1 MEKPDLVFEIFDDLT
16 SETFSNIYH
25 ATQDLP
31 DDATVELVINS
42 YGGLL
47 LDTISIIETLKRFHT
62 KANIIGFACSAAAI
76 LAISCDECTMGEKA
90 SMLIHS
96 AWNEMSDADDPG
108 IKRCNEL
115 QLSIIKNRCP
125 EFDPKDIQKDTWLSA
140 EECLKL
146 NLVDNIYNTD
156 SIDYLAICKRYAAK
170 LSNIYYNIANPTSVL
185 NKENNM
191 EDVKVNEI
199 VEDVKEEVAEQ
210 NAPVDDHDLI
220 DVIEKLTEE
229 VNALKARVVA
239 LEEVKEEKVEE
250 KVEAEAT
257 CGDDP
262 NKERINNIYR
272 NIMMPQACVSIGAP
286 KAAAQKHVNKV
297 DYKAFKNFIND

>member
-1 MEKPDLVFEIFDDLT
+1 MERPDVKTFEIFDDLT

-25 ATQDLP
+25 ATRDLP
-31 DDATVELVINS
+31 DGATVELVINS

-62 KANIIGFACSAAAI
+62 KANVIGFACSAAAI
-76 LAISCDECTMGEKA
+76 LAISCDECIMSENA

-156 SIDYLAICKRYAAK
+156 SIDYLATCKRYAAK
-170 LSNIYYNIANPTSVL
+170 LSNIYNITTPTS

-191 EDVKVNEI
+191 EDIKVNEI

-210 NAPVDDHDLI
+210 NVPVDDHDLI

-286 KAAAQKHVNKV
+286 KAAAQKRVNKV

>member
-1 MEKPDLVFEIFDDLT
+1 MENPDVKTFEIFDDLT
-16 SETFSNIYH
+16 SETFSDIYH
-25 ATQDLP
+25 ATRDLP
-31 DDATVELVINS
+31 DGATVELVINS

-62 KANIIGFACSAAAI
+62 KANVIGFACSAAAI
-76 LAISCDECTMGEKA
+76 LAISCDECIMSENA
-90 SMLIHS
+90 SMLVHS

-156 SIDYLAICKRYAAK
+156 SIDYLATCKRYAAK
-170 LSNIYYNIANPTSVL
+170 LSNIYNITKPTS

-191 EDVKVNEI
+191 EDIKVNEI

-257 CGDDP
+257 CGDDAT
-262 NKERINNIYR
+262 KERINNIYK

-286 KAAAQKHVNKV
+286 KAVAQKHVNKV

>member
-16 SETFSNIYH
+16 SETFSDIYH
-25 ATQDLP
+25 ATRDLP
-31 DDATVELVINS
+31 DGATVELVINS

-76 LAISCDECTMGEKA
+76 LAISCDECTMSEKA

-170 LSNIYYNIANPTSVL
+170 LSNIYNITNPTSVL

-191 EDVKVNEI
+191 EETKVNEI

-257 CGDDP
+257 CGDDAT
-262 NKERINNIYR
+262 KERINNIYK

-286 KAAAQKHVNKV
+286 KAVAQKHVNKV

>member
-1 MEKPDLVFEIFDDLT
+1 MEKPDVKTFEIFDDLT
-16 SETFSNIYH
+16 SETFSDIYH
-25 ATQDLP
+25 ATRDLP
-31 DDATVELVINS
+31 DGATVELVINS

-62 KANIIGFACSAAAI
+62 KANVIGFACSAAAI
-76 LAISCDECTMGEKA
+76 LAISCDECIMSENA
-90 SMLIHS
+90 SMLVHS

-156 SIDYLAICKRYAAK
+156 SIDYLATCKRYAAK
-170 LSNIYYNIANPTSVL
+170 LSNIYNIATPTS

-191 EDVKVNEI
+191 EDIKVNEI

-210 NAPVDDHDLI
+210 NVPVDDHDLI

-286 KAAAQKHVNKV
+286 KAAAQKRVNKV

>member
-1 MEKPDLVFEIFDDLT
+1 MEKPDVKTFEIFDDLT
-16 SETFSNIYH
+16 SETFSDIYH
-25 ATQDLP
+25 ATRDLP
-31 DDATVELVINS
+31 DGTTVELVINS

-62 KANIIGFACSAAAI
+62 KANVIGFACSAAAI
-76 LAISCDECTMGEKA
+76 LAISCDECIMSENA
-90 SMLIHS
+90 SMLVHS

-156 SIDYLAICKRYAAK
+156 SIDYLATCKRYAAK
-170 LSNIYYNIANPTSVL
+170 LSNIYNITTTPS

-191 EDVKVNEI
+191 EDIKVNEI

-286 KAAAQKHVNKV
+286 KAVAQKRVNKV